1 MLCGDMVLPPGTKQE
16 CPLVSCHH
24 VAPTTCC
31 CKRWIWEEWAE
42 MRSSTSQ
49 GCFTKAV
56 LTTDSYYVV
65 FSEEMK
71 LIAPKI
77 FLSN

>member
-1 MLCGDMVLPPGTKQE
+1 
-16 CPLVSCHH
+16 
-24 VAPTTCC
+24 
-31 CKRWIWEEWAE
+31 